1 MPSIAWLHGSHNGEL
16 FRPSVASFFSLALAL
31 AGSSPLGPLALLSAR
46 PWPCWPAS
54 LAHLSAPTPLTH
66 SPSLSL
72 AVCSGST
79 NKLPGSAA
87 ATVCTP
93 LVPAC
98 ANRPPPL
105 PVRRRSST
113 HPHSQGRVKTGTL
126 TCLMR
131 EVAALIGGIE
141 NSPLGSTAARAE
153 RRAMPCHA
161 MPSPSGPQARTSA
174 PVHTRQRADE
184 RAACS

>member
-1 MPSIAWLHGSHNGEL
+1 MGRTTGNFFARRSPL
-16 FRPSVASFFSLALAL
+16 FFSCSCSCWQFPSWALEPVRPPVAMPACL
-31 AGSSPLGPLALLSAR
+31 SRSPLCAH
-46 PWPCWPAS
+46 S
-54 LAHLSAPTPLTH
+54 LTRPLTL
-66 SPSLSL
+66 SLSL

-87 ATVCTP
+87 TVCTP
-93 LVPAC
+93 PRVPAC
-98 ANRPPPL
+98 VKCPPPC

-113 HPHSQGRVKTGTL
+113 HPHSQGRLKTGTL